1 MSILFLKKVEFFLQH
16 FKKSG
21 KIHLKG
27 VFIDNKL
34 KELRLKKEYNGK
46 KGMTQQEIADE
57 IGVTKRTYIYW
68 EKGERQIKPD
78 KAQQLADY
86 FGVSVGHLLG
96 YEDNFIETVKE
107 LSQKDGSDEAF
118 FKAFRAYY
126 ELKMADG
133 TERIL
138 ILKGEDFLNRY
149 REEILKSLIP
159 NFNELSKYDIEK
171 YLSDDKIINEA
182 EQQLNDFLFTLGT
195 LKPQEVQLLVNFIF
209 LSEEDKQIVLNL
221 LKSLSDK

>member
-1 MSILFLKKVEFFLQH
+1 M
-16 FKKSG
+16 
-21 KIHLKG
+21 
-27 VFIDNKL
+27 NKL
-34 KELRLKKEYNGK
+34 KELRQK
-46 KGMTQQEIADE
+46 KGDTQEDVARAM
-57 IGVTKRTYIYW
+57 GVTRRGYQKW
-68 EKGERQIKPD
+68 ENEESQIKPD

-149 REEILKSLIP
+149 REKILKSLIP
-159 NFNELSKYDIEK
+159 NFNELSKHDLEK

-182 EQQLNDFLFTLGT
+182 EQKLNDFLFTLGT
-195 LKPQEVQLLVNFIF
+195 LNPQEVQLLVNFIF
-209 LSEEDKQIVLNL
+209 LTEQDKQIVLNL

>member
-1 MSILFLKKVEFFLQH
+1 M
-16 FKKSG
+16 
-21 KIHLKG
+21 
-27 VFIDNKL
+27 DNKL

-133 TERIL
+133 TENL
-138 ILKGEDFLNRY
+138 LTLKGEDFLNRY
-149 REEILKSLIP
+149 REEILKSLVP
-159 NFNELSKYDIEK
+159 NFNELSKHDIEK

-182 EQQLNDFLFTLGT
+182 EQKLNDFLFTLGT
-195 LKPQEVQLLVNFIF
+195 LNSQEVHLLVNFIF

>member
-1 MSILFLKKVEFFLQH
+1 MKNRIRTLRQEH
-16 FKKSG
+16 G
-21 KIHLKG
+21 K
-27 VFIDNKL
+27 
-34 KELRLKKEYNGK
+34 
-46 KGMTQQEIADE
+46 TQEQLANE
-57 IGVTKRTYIYW
+57 IGVKKLTISRW
-68 EKGERQIKPD
+68 ENAENVSLKQD
-78 KAQQLADY
+78 KAQQLADI
-86 FGVSVGHLLG
+86 FGVSIAYLLG

-107 LSQKDGSDEAF
+107 LSQKNGSDEAF

-159 NFNELSKYDIEK
+159 NFNELSKHDIEK

-182 EQQLNDFLFTLGT
+182 EQKLNDFLFTLGS
-195 LKPQEVQLLVNFIF
+195 LNPQEVQLLVNFIF

>member
-1 MSILFLKKVEFFLQH
+1 MKNRIKTLRQEH
-16 FKKSG
+16 G
-21 KIHLKG
+21 K
-27 VFIDNKL
+27 
-34 KELRLKKEYNGK
+34 
-46 KGMTQQEIADE
+46 TQEQLANE
-57 IGVTKRTYIYW
+57 IGVKKLTISRW
-68 EKGERQIKPD
+68 ENAENVSLKQD
-78 KAQQLADY
+78 KAQQLADI
-86 FGVSVGHLLG
+86 FGVSVSYLLG

-133 TERIL
+133 TENL
-138 ILKGEDFLNRY
+138 LTLKGEDFLNRY

-159 NFNELSKYDIEK
+159 NFNELSKHDIEK

-182 EQQLNDFLFTLGT
+182 EQKLNDFLFTLGT
-195 LKPQEVQLLVNFIF
+195 LNPQEVQLLVNFIF

>member
-1 MSILFLKKVEFFLQH
+1 MKNRIKTLRQEH
-16 FKKSG
+16 G
-21 KIHLKG
+21 K
-27 VFIDNKL
+27 
-34 KELRLKKEYNGK
+34 
-46 KGMTQQEIADE
+46 TQEQLANE
-57 IGVTKRTYIYW
+57 IGVKKLTISRW
-68 EKGERQIKPD
+68 ENAENVSLKQD
-78 KAQQLADY
+78 KAQQLADI
-86 FGVSVGHLLG
+86 FGVSIAYLLG

-107 LSQKDGSDEAF
+107 LSQKNGSDEAF

-133 TERIL
+133 TENLL

-159 NFNELSKYDIEK
+159 NFNELSNHDIEK
-171 YLSDDKIINEA
+171 YLSDDKVINEA
-182 EQQLNDFLFTLGT
+182 EQKLNDFLFTLGT
-195 LKPQEVQLLVNFIF
+195 LNPQEVHLLVNFIF

>member
-1 MSILFLKKVEFFLQH
+1 MKNRIKTLRQEH
-16 FKKSG
+16 G
-21 KIHLKG
+21 K
-27 VFIDNKL
+27 
-34 KELRLKKEYNGK
+34 
-46 KGMTQQEIADE
+46 TQEQLANE
-57 IGVTKRTYIYW
+57 IGVKKLTISRW
-68 EKGERQIKPD
+68 ENAENVSLKQE
-78 KAQQLADY
+78 KAQQLADI
-86 FGVSVGHLLG
+86 FGVSVSYLLG
-96 YEDNFIETVKE
+96 HEDNFIETVKE

-133 TERIL
+133 TEKL
-138 ILKGEDFLNRY
+138 LTLKGEDFLNRY

-159 NFNELSKYDIEK
+159 NFNELSKHDIEK

-182 EQQLNDFLFTLGT
+182 EQKLNDFLFTLGS
-195 LKPQEVQLLVNFIF
+195 LNPQEVQLLVNFIF

>member
-1 MSILFLKKVEFFLQH
+1 M
-16 FKKSG
+16 
-21 KIHLKG
+21 
-27 VFIDNKL
+27 NRL
-34 KELRLKKEYNGK
+34 KELRQEKKLSQK
-46 KGMTQQEIADE
+46 EIADLLE
-57 IGVTKRTYIYW
+57 VSEKTISRW
-68 EKGERQIKPD
+68 EKGENVIKSD

-86 FGVSVGHLLG
+86 FGVSVGNLLG

-118 FKAFRAYY
+118 LKAFRAYY

-133 TERIL
+133 TENL
-138 ILKGEDFLNRY
+138 LTLKGEDFLNRY

-159 NFNELSKYDIEK
+159 NFNELSKHDIEK

-182 EQQLNDFLFTLGT
+182 EQKLNDFLFTLGT
-195 LKPQEVQLLVNFIF
+195 LKPQEVQLMVNFIF

>member
-1 MSILFLKKVEFFLQH
+1 M
-16 FKKSG
+16 
-21 KIHLKG
+21 
-27 VFIDNKL
+27 NKL
-34 KELRLKKEYNGK
+34 KELRQK
-46 KGMTQQEIADE
+46 KGDTQEDVARAM
-57 IGVTKRTYIYW
+57 GVTRRGYQKW
-68 EKGERQIKPD
+68 ENEESQIKPD

-149 REEILKSLIP
+149 REKILKSLIP
-159 NFNELSKYDIEK
+159 NFNELSKHDLEK

-182 EQQLNDFLFTLGT
+182 EQKLNDFLFTLGT
-195 LKPQEVQLLVNFIF
+195 LNPQEVQLLVNFIF
-209 LSEEDKQIVLNL
+209 LSEQDKQIVLNL

>member
-1 MSILFLKKVEFFLQH
+1 M
-16 FKKSG
+16 
-21 KIHLKG
+21 
-27 VFIDNKL
+27 NRL
-34 KELRLKKEYNGK
+34 KELRQK
-46 KGMTQQEIADE
+46 KGDTQEVVAKAM
-57 IGVTKRTYIYW
+57 GVTRRGYQKW
-68 EKGERQIKPD
+68 ENGESQIKPD

-86 FGVSVGHLLG
+86 FGVSVARLLG
-96 YEDNFIETVKE
+96 YENNFIESVKN
-107 LSQKDGSDEAF
+107 LSQKEGSDEAF

-133 TERIL
+133 TENLL
-138 ILKGEDFLNRY
+138 ILKGEDSLNKY

-159 NFNELSKYDIEK
+159 NFNELGNHDIEK

-182 EQQLNDFLFTLGT
+182 EQKLNDFLFTLGT

>member
-1 MSILFLKKVEFFLQH
+1 MKNRIKTLRQEH
-16 FKKSG
+16 G
-21 KIHLKG
+21 K
-27 VFIDNKL
+27 
-34 KELRLKKEYNGK
+34 
-46 KGMTQQEIADE
+46 TQEQLANE
-57 IGVTKRTYIYW
+57 IGVKKLTISRW
-68 EKGERQIKPD
+68 ENAENVSLKQD
-78 KAQQLADY
+78 KAQQLADI
-86 FGVSVGHLLG
+86 FGVSVSYLLG

-133 TERIL
+133 TENL
-138 ILKGEDFLNRY
+138 LTFKGEDFLNRY
-149 REEILKSLIP
+149 REEILKSLVP
-159 NFNELSKYDIEK
+159 NFNELSKHDIEK

-182 EQQLNDFLFTLGT
+182 EQKLNDFLFTLGT
-195 LKPQEVQLLVNFIF
+195 LNPQEVQLLVNFIF

>member
-1 MSILFLKKVEFFLQH
+1 MKNRIKTLRQEH
-16 FKKSG
+16 G
-21 KIHLKG
+21 K
-27 VFIDNKL
+27 
-34 KELRLKKEYNGK
+34 
-46 KGMTQQEIADE
+46 TQEQLANE
-57 IGVTKRTYIYW
+57 IGVKKLTISRW
-68 EKGERQIKPD
+68 ENAENVSLKQD
-78 KAQQLADY
+78 KAQQLADI
-86 FGVSVGHLLG
+86 FGVSVSYLLG

-118 FKAFRAYY
+118 FKTFRAYY

-159 NFNELSKYDIEK
+159 NFNELSKQCIEK

-182 EQQLNDFLFTLGT
+182 EQKLNDFLFTLGT
-195 LKPQEVQLLVNFIF
+195 LNPQEVHLLVNFIF

>member
-1 MSILFLKKVEFFLQH
+1 MSTIKNRLKILRTDEGITQDELAQ
-16 FKKSG
+16 
-21 KIHLKG
+21 KI
-27 VFIDNKL
+27 NEKL
-34 KELRLKKEYNGK
+34 KENEKPISKMVISN
-46 KGMTQQEIADE
+46 
-57 IGVTKRTYIYW
+57 W
-68 EKGERQIKPD
+68 ENNKHTIKPD
-78 KAQQLADY
+78 KAQLLADH

-133 TERIL
+133 TENL
-138 ILKGEDFLNRY
+138 LTLKGEDFLNRY

-159 NFNELSKYDIEK
+159 NFNELSKHDIKK

-182 EQQLNDFLFTLGT
+182 EQKLNDFLFTLGT
-195 LKPQEVQLLVNFIF
+195 LNPQEVQLLVNFIF

>member
-1 MSILFLKKVEFFLQH
+1 MKNRIKTLRQEH
-16 FKKSG
+16 G
-21 KIHLKG
+21 K
-27 VFIDNKL
+27 
-34 KELRLKKEYNGK
+34 
-46 KGMTQQEIADE
+46 TQEQLANE
-57 IGVTKRTYIYW
+57 IGVKKLTISRW
-68 EKGERQIKPD
+68 ENAENVSLKQD
-78 KAQQLADY
+78 KAQQLADI
-86 FGVSVGHLLG
+86 FGVSVSYLLG
-96 YEDNFIETVKE
+96 HEDNFIETVKE

-159 NFNELSKYDIEK
+159 NFNELSKHDIEK

-182 EQQLNDFLFTLGT
+182 EQKLNDFLFTLGS
-195 LKPQEVQLLVNFIF
+195 LNPQEVQLLVNFIF

>member
-1 MSILFLKKVEFFLQH
+1 MKNRIKTLRQGH
-16 FKKSG
+16 G
-21 KIHLKG
+21 K
-27 VFIDNKL
+27 
-34 KELRLKKEYNGK
+34 
-46 KGMTQQEIADE
+46 TQEQLANE
-57 IGVTKRTYIYW
+57 IGVKKLTISRW
-68 EKGERQIKPD
+68 ENAENVSLKQD
-78 KAQQLADY
+78 KAQQLADI
-86 FGVSVGHLLG
+86 FGVSVSYLLG

-133 TERIL
+133 TENL
-138 ILKGEDFLNRY
+138 LTLKGEDFLNRY
-149 REEILKSLIP
+149 REEILKSLVP
-159 NFNELSKYDIEK
+159 NFNELSKHDIEK

-182 EQQLNDFLFTLGT
+182 EQKLNDFLFTLGT
-195 LKPQEVQLLVNFIF
+195 LNPQEVQLLVNFIF

>member
-1 MSILFLKKVEFFLQH
+1 M
-16 FKKSG
+16 
-21 KIHLKG
+21 
-27 VFIDNKL
+27 DNKL

-133 TERIL
+133 TENL
-138 ILKGEDFLNRY
+138 LTLKGEDFLNRY

-159 NFNELSKYDIEK
+159 NFNELSKHDIEK
-171 YLSDDKIINEA
+171 YLSDDKIINEV
-182 EQQLNDFLFTLGT
+182 EQKLNDFLFTLGT
-195 LKPQEVQLLVNFIF
+195 LNPQEVQLLVNFIF

>member
-1 MSILFLKKVEFFLQH
+1 MKNRIKTLRQEH
-16 FKKSG
+16 G
-21 KIHLKG
+21 K
-27 VFIDNKL
+27 
-34 KELRLKKEYNGK
+34 
-46 KGMTQQEIADE
+46 TQEQLAKE
-57 IGVTKRTYIYW
+57 IGVKKLTISRW
-68 EKGERQIKPD
+68 ENAENVSLKQD
-78 KAQQLADY
+78 KAQQLADI
-86 FGVSVGHLLG
+86 FGVSVSYLLG
-96 YEDNFIETVKE
+96 HEDNFIETVKE

-133 TERIL
+133 TENL
-138 ILKGEDFLNRY
+138 LTLKGEDFLNRY

-159 NFNELSKYDIEK
+159 NFNELSKHDIEK

-182 EQQLNDFLFTLGT
+182 EQKLNDFLFTLGS
-195 LKPQEVQLLVNFIF
+195 LNPQEVQLLVNFIF

>member
-1 MSILFLKKVEFFLQH
+1 MKNRIKTLRQEH
-16 FKKSG
+16 G
-21 KIHLKG
+21 K
-27 VFIDNKL
+27 
-34 KELRLKKEYNGK
+34 
-46 KGMTQQEIADE
+46 TQEQLANE
-57 IGVTKRTYIYW
+57 IGVKKLTISRW
-68 EKGERQIKPD
+68 ENAENVSLKQD
-78 KAQQLADY
+78 KAQQLADI
-86 FGVSVGHLLG
+86 FGVSVSYLLG

-133 TERIL
+133 TENL
-138 ILKGEDFLNRY
+138 LTLKGEDFLNRY

-159 NFNELSKYDIEK
+159 NFNELSKHDIEK
-171 YLSDDKIINEA
+171 YLSDDKIINEL
-182 EQQLNDFLFTLGT
+182 EQKLNDFLFTLGT
-195 LKPQEVQLLVNFIF
+195 LNPQEVQLMVNFIF

>member
-1 MSILFLKKVEFFLQH
+1 MKNRIKTLRQEH
-16 FKKSG
+16 G
-21 KIHLKG
+21 K
-27 VFIDNKL
+27 
-34 KELRLKKEYNGK
+34 
-46 KGMTQQEIADE
+46 TQEQLANE
-57 IGVTKRTYIYW
+57 IGVKKLTISRW
-68 EKGERQIKPD
+68 ENAENVSLKQD
-78 KAQQLADY
+78 KAQQLADI
-86 FGVSVGHLLG
+86 FGVSVSYLLG

-133 TERIL
+133 TENL
-138 ILKGEDFLNRY
+138 LTLKGEDFLNRY
-149 REEILKSLIP
+149 REEILKSLVP
-159 NFNELSKYDIEK
+159 NFNELSKHDIEK

-182 EQQLNDFLFTLGT
+182 EQKLNDFLFTLGT
-195 LKPQEVQLLVNFIF
+195 LNPQEVQLLVNFIF